1 MNTIRNGAGRHVSTA
16 PDLRPRAE
24 ASPSGT
30 SAPFTRATSNA
41 VGGSHRSSGPKP
53 ASALLFAH
61 CSRRLPDLQQTGAP
75 ETENGFVGKDG
86 DALVFCHRERPE
98 VCIQTGTDVCIVKA
112 DGRVF
117 LNGDALD
124 RGQPGFLQMQRRL
137 AELGARVAAGGLA
150 PGGETGDLPSRAPWD
165 PASPAHPNYVL

>member
-1 MNTIRNGAGRHVSTA
+1 M
-16 PDLRPRAE
+16 
-24 ASPSGT
+24 
-30 SAPFTRATSNA
+30 
-41 VGGSHRSSGPKP
+41 
-53 ASALLFAH
+53 
-61 CSRRLPDLQQTGAP
+61 
-75 ETENGFVGKDG
+75 
-86 DALVFCHRERPE
+86 FCHRERPE